1 MSRLLLALGMICSLL
16 ALSGAG
22 VSAQSTPAATG
33 GALSGLGYPEVVITV
48 TASGFEV
55 PDEVQAGTV
64 LLTLV
69 NQAPFPAGFS
79 LIQLPEGVSMA
90 DLMPPGDAPPAASP
104 AAEEG
109 PGFPPVLYD
118 AVWAGGASAGPGQTG
133 QAVVTLSAGEWIVD
147 AGPEAG
153 FPPAVLNVTGDAEG
167 SMEAPE
173 GAVSI
178 DLDNF
183 QIVLPEQIAAGP
195 QVWHVTNIGDQPHEM
210 FVTRTPERLSLEDAM
225 ALLQMDPEAEPDPNL
240 PNLEEFV
247 DVGLVPPISMDQS
260 VLVTMNLEP
269 GHYVAVCFIPEKES
283 GQPHAFK
290 GMVTIFSV
298 GSDGEQVEP
307 PSSPVPEEHE
317 GH

>member
-22 VSAQSTPAATG
+22 ISAQSTPAATG
-33 GALSGLGYPEVVITV
+33 GTLSELGYPEVVITV
-48 TASGFEV
+48 NEAGFEV
-55 PDEVQAGTV
+55 PAEVPSGTV

-90 DLMPPGDAPPAASP
+90 DLMPPSDATPAASP
-104 AAEEG
+104 AAEGG
-109 PGFPPVLYD
+109 PTFPPVLYD
-118 AVWAGGASAGPGQTG
+118 ATWAGGATAGPGQTG
-133 QAVVTLSAGEWIVD
+133 QAVVTLTAGEWILD
-147 AGPEAG
+147 SGPESG
-153 FPPAVLNVTGDAEG
+153 FPPTVITVTGDTEG
-167 SMEAPE
+167 SMETPE

-183 QIVLPEQIAAGP
+183 QILLPEQLPAGP
-195 QVWHVTNIGDQPHEM
+195 QVWQVTNVGDQPHEV
-210 FVTRTPERLSLEDAM
+210 FVTKTPERVSVEDAM

-247 DVGLVPPISMDQS
+247 DVGFVAPISADQS
-260 VLVTMNLEP
+260 VLVDMNLEP

-290 GMVTIFSV
+290 GMVTVFSV
-298 GSDGEQVEP
+298 GAEGEQVEP
-307 PSSPVPEEHE
+307 PASPVPDEHG